1 MADEEAKVGANTM
14 EFYRTCLPV
23 VPLLLVGFLCG
34 EGVELV
40 RIPTLQLTHAAFT
53 GMALKLESENTVW
66 FLPWAGGAGKGEGI
80 PQMCVAHPLEF
91 KQIIS
96 LLYLV
101 SHAVS
106 RSCMCHVILPCVGS

>member
-14 EFYRTCLPV
+14 EFYRTSLPA

-40 RIPTLQLTHAAFT
+40 RIPILQLTHAAFT
-53 GMALKLESENTVW
+53 GMALNLESENAVW
-66 FLPWAGGAGKGEGI
+66 FLPWAGGKGREGI
-80 PQMCVAHPLEF
+80 PQMCVAHPLKV
-91 KQIIS
+91 KQMIF

-106 RSCMCHVILPCVGS
+106 CSCMCHVILSCVVS